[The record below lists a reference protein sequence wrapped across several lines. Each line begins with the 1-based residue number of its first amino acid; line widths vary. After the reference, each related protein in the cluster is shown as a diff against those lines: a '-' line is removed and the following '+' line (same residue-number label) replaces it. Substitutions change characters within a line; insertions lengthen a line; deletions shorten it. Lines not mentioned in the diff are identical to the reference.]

1 VTTSREERLEHA
13 LRDIVKW
20 AEAYPLEVF
29 PEPDLKR
36 AHEVLKAHGMTL
48 DAISAYAMRHVLK
61 GARRI
66 AVEAL
71 K

>member
-1 VTTSREERLEHA
+1 MMDGREERLDDA
-13 LRDIVKW
+13 LRDIIKW

-36 AHEVLKAHGMTL
+36 AARLLKTHGMTL
-48 DAISAYAMRHVLK
+48 DAISATAMRHVLK
-61 GARRI
+61 GVRRI
-66 AVEAL
+66 AQEAL